1 MNFVQLGMRRGLHG
15 DAPRSGQPVWRN
27 SYYEGQLE
35 PRIWTPFAGGST
47 RAARRRIGAIMKT
60 ARDLERRTR
69 IERQR
74 QSPGAKN
81 GALGHVGL
89 AVLEALYK
97 QYLNF
102 RTGQLDPAIATI
114 AAAVGHSYAAV
125 HAALRR
131 LADAKLLSWWRRSK
145 PREDADGAGPQ
156 VEQITNAYVLTVPP
170 SLEPLVQHQM
180 RQGLPPADAVWD
192 AEQHA
197 KDWKAMLDGMNC
209 TEFLQATW
217 TGSDEMGEILARM
230 AASLDQERESQTS
243 EDIRGI

>member
-1 MNFVQLGMRRGLHG
+1 MNFVQLGMTRGPRG
-15 DAPRSGQPVWRN
+15 DAPRTGQPVWRN

-35 PRIWTPFAGGST
+35 DRLWTPFAGGST
-47 RAARRRIGAIMKT
+47 RAAKRRIGAIMKT

-69 IERQR
+69 IARQR

-89 AVLEALYK
+89 AVLEALYR

-102 RTGQLDPAIATI
+102 QTGKLDPAIATI

-125 HAALRR
+125 HTALRR
-131 LADAKLLSWWRRSK
+131 LADAGLLKWWRRSK
-145 PREDADGAGPQ
+145 PRDDAAGAGPQ
-156 VEQITNAYVLTVPP
+156 VEQITNAYILTVPP

-180 RQGLPPADAVWD
+180 RQGLPPADASWS

-197 KDWKAMLDGMNC
+197 KQWRAMLDAMNC

-217 TGSDEMGEILARM
+217 TGSDEMGETLARI
-230 AASLDQERESQTS
+230 AASLDRERESQAS
-243 EDIRGI
+243 EDIGGI